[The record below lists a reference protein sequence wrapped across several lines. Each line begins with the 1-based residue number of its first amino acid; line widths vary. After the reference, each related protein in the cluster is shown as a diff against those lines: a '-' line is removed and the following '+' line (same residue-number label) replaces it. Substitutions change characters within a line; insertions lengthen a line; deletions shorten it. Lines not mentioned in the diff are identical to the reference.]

1 MKKDKP
7 IVEYDPYGHSGNIY
21 WILGQVSEI
30 MRKQR
35 RIIAF
40 NDLRDRVFEAQ
51 SYDEALKII
60 GEEVTLVRKRKENHS

>member
-1 MKKDKP
+1 
-7 IVEYDPYGHSGNIY
+7 
-21 WILGQVSEI
+21 

-51 SYDEALKII
+51 SYEEALAII
-60 GEEVTLVRKRKENHS
+60 GEEVTLIRKKR

>member
-21 WILGQVSEI
+21 WILGEVSKI
-30 MRKQR
+30 MREQR

-51 SYDEALKII
+51 SYEEALTII
-60 GEEVTLVRKRKENHS
+60 GEEVTLIRKKR

>member
-60 GEEVTLVRKRKENHS
+60 GEEVTLIRKRRK

>member
-1 MKKDKP
+1 MKKDKT

-35 RIIAF
+35 RIIDF

-51 SYDEALKII
+51 SYDEALQII
-60 GEEVTLVRKRKENHS
+60 GEEVTLIRKRRK

>member
-51 SYDEALKII
+51 SYEEALKII
-60 GEEVTLVRKRKENHS
+60 GEEVTLIRKRRK

>member
-7 IVEYDPYGHSGNIY
+7 VVEYDPYGHSGNIY

-40 NDLRDRVFEAQ
+40 NDLRDRVFESQ

-60 GEEVTLVRKRKENHS
+60 GEEVTLIRKRRK

>member
-60 GEEVTLVRKRKENHS
+60 GEEVTLVRKRK

>member
-1 MKKDKP
+1 MKKEKP
-7 IVEYDPYGHSGNIY
+7 VIEFDPYGHTGNIY

-51 SYDEALKII
+51 SYDEALQII
-60 GEEVTLVRKRKENHS
+60 GEEVTLIRKRRK

>member
-60 GEEVTLVRKRKENHS
+60 GEEVTLIRKRK

>member
-1 MKKDKP
+1 
-7 IVEYDPYGHSGNIY
+7 VEYDPYGHSGNIY

-60 GEEVTLVRKRKENHS
+60 GEEVTLIRKRRK